1 MLCLITHIPPFVE
14 FALSCVSLGLLPC
27 ALPWLETLRPCSYL
41 VRLALDDCLLP
52 TRTTHHHIIRHRD
65 YTLASLPLHH
75 RRQATLLSHQVNN
88 ILVNNPVH
96 QPGRQP
102 THLSASTYP
111 GRDSTTDIIRLSQTV
126 KMCYQLVE
134 LYSACR
140 CLYYQH
146 AVDRCAAY
154 GRPGHGVQRRTILV
168 GYACGE
174 HSRGASYTYAE
185 PDYPESTD
193 YRDRESRDYRDS
205 SYTSSSRSHKSSRR
219 HYR

>member
-41 VRLALDDCLLP
+41 VGLALDDCLLP
-52 TRTTHHHIIRHRD
+52 TWTTLSLTDLDNTSSHHSAQRLHIGIV
-65 YTLASLPLHH
+65 ASTSQTPG
-75 RRQATLLSHQVNN
+75 NY
-88 ILVNNPVH
+88 LVTSSQQHPSQ
-96 QPGRQP
+96 QPGPSPSRQP
-102 THLSASTYP
+102 THLSASPYP

-126 KMCYQLVE
+126 RMCYQLVE

-174 HSRGASYTYAE
+174 HSRGATYTYAE
-185 PDYPESTD
+185 PDYPES
-193 YRDRESRDYRDS
+193 RDYRDS
-205 SYTSSSRSHKSSRR
+205 SHSSSRSHKSSRR